1 MSCSSERICLKVRAI
16 IAYVVGALVG
26 ELVNLAFN
34 LPLMKQSGF
43 IGIPLLEGSIVD
55 LILTS
60 ILVLPFWAGFVVVA
74 NTRFTV
80 YIITGAVLGVLLG
93 STIGGAMPQMMW
105 DTRPDMDFAD
115 RWMWS
120 FQTGGLRFAI
130 QGAAAC
136 AYYWLVAVRR
146 WPV

>member
-1 MSCSSERICLKVRAI
+1 MRAV
-16 IAYVVGALVG
+16 IAYLVGALVG

-34 LPLMKQSGF
+34 LQLLEQSGF
-43 IGIPLLEGSIVD
+43 RGIPLLEGSIAD
-55 LILTS
+55 LILRS
-60 ILVLPFWAGFVVVA
+60 VLVLPFWAGFVAVA
-74 NTRFTV
+74 NWLQVTRFTV
-80 YIITGAVLGVLLG
+80 YLIAGAMFGVLLG

-105 DTRPDMDFAD
+105 DTRPTMNFAD

-120 FQTGGLRFAI
+120 FQNTGLSFAL

-146 WPV
+146 WPL